1 MNKQIELLANFI
13 MENVE
18 GEPSQSEG
26 AVDCAIRIIANLQ
39 VKAAKLERVARAAK
53 EVGKLLSYDEDE
65 EHELL
70 AALADLPEDAL
81 GG

>member
-1 MNKQIELLANFI
+1 MLTSEQTALLIEVLGMNNPDIHAGWKELPAT
-13 MENVE
+13 V
-18 GEPSQSEG
+18 
-26 AVDCAIRIIANLQ
+26 
-39 VKAAKLERVARAAK
+39 AKLERVARAAK

-81 GG
+81 K